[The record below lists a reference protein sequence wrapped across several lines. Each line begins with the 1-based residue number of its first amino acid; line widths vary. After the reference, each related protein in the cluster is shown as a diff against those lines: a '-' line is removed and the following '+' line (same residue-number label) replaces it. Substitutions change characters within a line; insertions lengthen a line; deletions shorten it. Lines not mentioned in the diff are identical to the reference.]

1 MATLMGVRPDEQ
13 HQNLDFEAVQAH
25 GMHSKDSQRSA
36 AVKQIGIVEESW
48 RRRNANEQLHSHKA
62 RAEELRAVV
71 ENPDLVG
78 GEFSPRVCADTAP
91 QLSAP
96 ESKRATKHGLR
107 LLADRLNQFN
117 GLLHQN
123 AEML

>member
-1 MATLMGVRPDEQ
+1 MAALMGVRPDEQ

-36 AVKQIGIVEESW
+36 AVKQIGIVEEWW

-78 GEFSPRVCADTAP
+78 GEFSPRVCADTVL

-96 ESKRATKHGLR
+96 ESKRATKHGLP
-107 LLADRLNQFN
+107 LLADEAESVQQQ
-117 GLLHQN
+117 LHQRRIG
-123 AEML
+123 